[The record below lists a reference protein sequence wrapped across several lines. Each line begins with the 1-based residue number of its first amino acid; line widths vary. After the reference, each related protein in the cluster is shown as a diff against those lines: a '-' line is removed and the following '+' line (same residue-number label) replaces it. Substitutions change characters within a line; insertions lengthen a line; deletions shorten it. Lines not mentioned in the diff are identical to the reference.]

1 MERLLQA
8 RSILTIHLAATQRA
22 DERYVLLAVDAMVAE
37 VADGLEQ
44 LAPKIA

>member
-8 RSILTIHLAATQRA
+8 RSILTIHLGATRRA
-22 DERYVLLAVDAMVAE
+22 DERYVLLAVDEMVGE

-44 LAPKIA
+44 MARS